1 VLETYLLATMQ
12 RYPGKPFRRLN
23 APAKVLEQISYIG
36 KPENSLSEESD
47 NRPYRWL
54 SVPRW
59 YLWDGG
65 FLLIGQAEGVVPAH
79 SHHAIQIVISLDQPF
94 AVRGEQGHWRQ
105 GRGIVVRPDA
115 VHSFDCNGAFGAMLF
130 VDPESSEGVWLKTLL
145 TDDVTIV
152 PETRLA
158 SSVAELRTF
167 VEQPFAGMEPGTLIR
182 HCVHSLNPGPPPMRR
197 LDPRVTTVLNR
208 IQASD
213 DLRVSLSDAAEMAFL
228 SPSRFAHLFRQQV
241 GLPFSRYMLWR
252 KLTRAMVT
260 IGSAATIADAA
271 HAADF
276 ADAAHLTR
284 TFYQMVGM
292 APSVL
297 MRGSFAEIASPF
309 SLQSLK

>member
-1 VLETYLLATMQ
+1 M
-12 RYPGKPFRRLN
+12 N
-23 APAKVLEQISYIG
+23 
-36 KPENSLSEESD
+36 EES
-47 NRPYRWL
+47 NNTSYRWL

-79 SHHAIQIVISLDQPF
+79 LHHAIQIVISLDQPF
-94 AVRGEQGHWRQ
+94 AVRGHCEDWRE
-105 GRGIVVRPDA
+105 GRGIVIRPDV
-115 VHSFDCNGAFGAMLF
+115 VHSFNCSGAFGAMLF
-130 VDPESSEGVWLKTLL
+130 VDPESSEGVWLRSLL
-145 TDDVTIV
+145 AENITMV
-152 PETRLA
+152 PDARLA

-167 VEQPFAGMEPGTLIR
+167 IEQPFAGMEVGALIR
-182 HCVHSLNPGPPPMRR
+182 HCVERLSPGPPPMRR
-197 LDPRVTTVLNR
+197 LDPRVTTVLQR

-213 DLRVSLSDAAEMAFL
+213 DLRVSLSAAAEMGFL
-228 SPSRFAHLFRQQV
+228 SPSRFAHLFKQQV

-252 KLTRAMVT
+252 KLTRAMVA
-260 IGSAATIADAA
+260 IGSERTIADAA

-297 MRGSFAEIASPF
+297 MRGTFAEIASPF
-309 SLQSLK
+309 SVSA